1 LLTNNPES
9 QSYEIVIQ
17 SCFVGRLHQRTP
29 SCSSPGKQGLNGVG
43 KISSVLIILP
53 CAVWTVVWITR
64 GLYWVVVIL
73 LASAFMGI
81 ESSARQILKIVWG
94 R

>member
-1 LLTNNPES
+1 MKFLFNLVSLVIYIGVCTLLLFAWHAE
-9 QSYEIVIQ
+9 
-17 SCFVGRLHQRTP
+17 
-29 SCSSPGKQGLNGVG
+29 GLNGAG
-43 KISSVLIILP
+43 KIFSVLTIIP
-53 CAVWTVVWITR
+53 CAIWTVVWIAR

-73 LASAFMGI
+73 LASVFMGI

>member
-1 LLTNNPES
+1 MKLLFNLVS
-9 QSYEIVIQ
+9 LVVYISV
-17 SCFVGRLHQRTP
+17 CALLLFAW
-29 SCSSPGKQGLNGVG
+29 KADGLNGVG
-43 KISSVLIILP
+43 KIFSVLIILP
-53 CAVWTVVWITR
+53 CAVWTVVWIAR

-73 LASAFMGI
+73 LASVFMGI

>member
-1 LLTNNPES
+1 MKWLFNLGSFVVYVGVCALLL
-9 QSYEIVIQ
+9 
-17 SCFVGRLHQRTP
+17 FAW
-29 SCSSPGKQGLNGVG
+29 KADGLNGVG

-53 CAVWTVVWITR
+53 CAVWTVVWIAR

-73 LASAFMGI
+73 LASVFMGI
-81 ESSARQILKIVWG
+81 ESTARQILKIVWG

>member
-1 LLTNNPES
+1 MKLLFNLVS
-9 QSYEIVIQ
+9 LIVYIGV
-17 SCFVGRLHQRTP
+17 CALLLFAW
-29 SCSSPGKQGLNGVG
+29 KADGLNGVG

-53 CAVWTVVWITR
+53 CAVWMVVWIAR

-73 LASAFMGI
+73 LASVFMGI
-81 ESSARQILKIVWG
+81 ESSARQIMKLMWG

>member
-1 LLTNNPES
+1 MKLLFNLVS
-9 QSYEIVIQ
+9 LVVYISV
-17 SCFVGRLHQRTP
+17 CALLLFAWKAG
-29 SCSSPGKQGLNGVG
+29 GLNGVG
-43 KISSVLIILP
+43 KIFSVLIILP
-53 CAVWTVVWITR
+53 CAVWTVVWIAR

-73 LASAFMGI
+73 LASVFMGI